1 MPDAH
6 SGDHGVVYTILNTL
20 QFYDIF
26 HSYWFVLLAVLL
38 ALNLIFCTWYR
49 LPAQSP
55 LRFRG
60 RQKEIDRIKVPG
72 DEQAEIMHSPRNLP
86 DETQRCE
93 SLLRKRYRTL
103 QRKNRERETVFQGEK
118 GGLSTCGVYIIHASI
133 LLILFGVIL
142 DAFFSISG
150 IMNIPEGSADNIL
163 YLQNGKGIKKLDF
176 AVRCDRFTL
185 TLYDTGAPKMYRSD
199 LTFIKDQRPVH
210 QSAVLVNHP
219 ITFGGLRFY
228 QASYGAVPSVKVA
241 IASPRENTTTTV
253 PDVMEGNA
261 YPLPDGNASFEV
273 IRIEENFM
281 NMGLAVKI
289 RVDSPRGNRQ
299 FWIFQRIASLR
310 QTYPEV
316 FDSMPVLNPAAYAPY
331 VFALEGMQ
339 NHYYTGLQ
347 VMREPGV
354 FWVGFGAVLL
364 ILGFMII
371 FFYPQH
377 QVWLVIQPA
386 ATGSTIRIT
395 GRSKRDP
402 AGLQK
407 ELNDIKREIVT
418 AMT

>member
-1 MPDAH
+1 MPETSGKHDA
-6 SGDHGVVYTILNTL
+6 VYSLLNAL
-20 QFYDIF
+20 QFNDIF

-49 LPAQSP
+49 LLAQSAI
-55 LRFRG
+55 RFPG
-60 RQKEIDRIKVPG
+60 KQKKFDRIKIQG
-72 DEQAEIMHSPRNLP
+72 ENQGEIIHSTRNLP
-86 DETQRCE
+86 DETQRCA
-93 SLLRKRYRTL
+93 SILRKRFRTL
-103 QRKNRERETVFQGEK
+103 QHEDRETEAVFQGEK
-118 GGLSTCGVYIIHASI
+118 GILSTYGVYVIHTSI

-142 DAFFSISG
+142 DAFFSVAG
-150 IMNIPEGSADNIL
+150 MMNIPEGSADNIL
-163 YLQNGKGIKKLDF
+163 YLQNGKGVKILDF

-185 TLYDTGAPKMYRSD
+185 TLYDTGAPRMYRSD
-199 LTFIKDQRPVH
+199 LTFLRGQRPVH
-210 QSAVLVNHP
+210 RGAVLVNHP